1 MSTAD
6 GGFDF
11 DAVLRADNPPAGGD
25 AADNNTAG
33 MFGGGIA
40 DLESQVAVTYLCGE
54 CGAADD
60 DDDDAVSYDARRL
73 CTIVKQQ
80 HVTHSIDDFCVGAGG
95 EHLLQ
100 VKSLT
105 GAAKIHLGLRRVE
118 ATEADL
124 VRTLGVSGVAAERCM
139 EVLTRDEGNSRR
151 GRVNSDEL
159 VA

>member
-54 CGAADD
+54 CGAN
-60 DDDDAVSYDARRL
+60 
-73 CTIVKQQ
+73 
-80 HVTHSIDDFCVGAGG
+80 DFCVGVGRHG
-95 EHLLQ
+95 NLYPSGVLLMAQ

-105 GAAKIHLGLRRVE
+105 EAAKIHLGLRRVE

-124 VRTLGVSGVAAERCM
+124 IRTLGVSGVAAERCM
-139 EVLTRDEGNSRR
+139 EFLTRDEGNSRR

-159 VA
+159 

>member
-54 CGAADD
+54 CGAYVDIKPH
-60 DDDDAVSYDARRL
+60 DAVRCRECGHRILYKLRQKQRPCIYEAR
-73 CTIVKQQ
+73 
-80 HVTHSIDDFCVGAGG
+80 
-95 EHLLQ
+95 
-100 VKSLT
+100 
-105 GAAKIHLGLRRVE
+105 
-118 ATEADL
+118 
-124 VRTLGVSGVAAERCM
+124 
-139 EVLTRDEGNSRR
+139 
-151 GRVNSDEL
+151 
-159 VA
+159 